1 MQITTYP
8 AGTSTAL
15 FKFLKTVFSPKTGFK
30 DLTMTIALLLIK
42 LQYHWHQVTIYSQQ
56 QEFFHTRNKAVSYM
70 YSPLNMCSQV
80 QTLKRWALTIKLMF
94 FFK

>member
-8 AGTSTAL
+8 VGKSTAL

-42 LQYHWHQVTIYSQQ
+42 PWYQWQPVTILSATRI
-56 QEFFHTRNKAVSYM
+56 FFMPETKQSVTH
-70 YSPLNMCSQV
+70 
-80 QTLKRWALTIKLMF
+80 F
-94 FFK
+94 

>member
-30 DLTMTIALLLIK
+30 DLTISIALLLIK
-42 LQYHWHQVTIYSQQ
+42 PQYHWQ
-56 QEFFHTRNKAVSYM
+56 QEFFHARNKAVSYM

>member
-42 LQYHWHQVTIYSQQ
+42 PQYQWHQVTILSA
-56 QEFFHTRNKAVSYM
+56 TRNFTCQKQS
-70 YSPLNMCSQV
+70 SQLHV
-80 QTLKRWALTIKLMF
+80 LTS
-94 FFK
+94 